1 MLFRRI
7 RFKRVKA
14 RRTTVSSLLALSIT
28 AQLSV
33 LTAADL
39 PQGIDRD
46 RLSDGIQNQFK
57 DEALRQQVIEQESM
71 ARPDVPPTVK
81 QPENGLDKQE
91 ETAPYCFDIKETT
104 IDGDAGIVKLPT
116 GYMDLNGSC
125 ADIQFWGHIT

>member
-81 QPENGLDKQE
+81 QP
-91 ETAPYCFDIKETT
+91 
-104 IDGDAGIVKLPT
+104 
-116 GYMDLNGSC
+116 
-125 ADIQFWGHIT
+125 